1 MKEVVLEASY
11 DPETGVSTVTKQNK
25 YGIFTACTKVS
36 DHDLDVANRWDGIDF
51 AEYKCD
57 IKIEKARLRVLTER
71 YNGALQLYN
80 ALFDV
85 KDFGDDAYWKVYRQ
99 VTAAQDR
106 MLDSRERL
114 DELVSGFDEFVED
127 TLRTRR
133 KLRARKFKDEQ

>member
-1 MKEVVLEASY
+1 MKEVVLEACY

-25 YGIFTACTKVS
+25 YGIFTAHAKVS
-36 DHDLDVANRWDGIDF
+36 EHDLDVANRWDGIDF

-57 IKIEKARLRVLTER
+57 IKVEKARLKVLSER

-85 KDFGDDAYWKVYRQ
+85 KDFGDDAYWKVYHQ
-99 VTAAQDR
+99 VCAAQDK
-106 MLDSRERL
+106 MIESKERVA
-114 DELVSGFDEFVED
+114 ELKDGFDGFVEE

-133 KLRARKFKDEQ
+133 KLRARKFKSEQ